1 MCQLLVTVVPT
12 LRRTSWLLQ
21 TRKNKVD
28 GRTRQL
34 ALAGQKLNHKF
45 LGAFAV
51 RSGSVLI
58 CTRPSPWVSF
68 LLSTRTLSTP
78 VLGISQPVSLDRMWI
93 HMRKV
98 ISLLTLLRERWNS
111 EVSLGTGSVT
121 PARAT
126 GKETISRQLKSN
138 ILAALLFTYW
148 IRLHLADQ
156 QETKN

>member
-34 ALAGQKLNHKF
+34 ALAGQILNHKF

-156 QETKN
+156 QEAKN